1 MAPRTKLLTGPRLV
15 DLWAYHHRVRSD
27 FSRPGKPTD
36 NAYIESFNGS
46 FRDECLNL
54 HWFASI
60 PEARRL
66 IEAWR
71 TDYNVSRPHSALGN
85 LRSEERRVGKEC
97 VSTFRTRW
105 SPYHYKKQQYQNT

>member
-15 DLWAYHHRVRSD
+15 DLWAYHHRVRID

-71 TDYNVSRPHSALGN
+71 TDYNVSRPHSAIGN
-85 LRSEERRVGKEC
+85 LTPAVYLAGPATWPDPIENGLAPCRERWG
-97 VSTFRTRW
+97 
-105 SPYHYKKQQYQNT
+105 P